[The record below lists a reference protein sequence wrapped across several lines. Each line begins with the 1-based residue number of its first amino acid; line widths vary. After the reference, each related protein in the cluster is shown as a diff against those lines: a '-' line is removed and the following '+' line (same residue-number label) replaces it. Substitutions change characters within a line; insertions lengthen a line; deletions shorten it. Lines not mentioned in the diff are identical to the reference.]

1 MTRVLDELAH
11 PALVDRIFY
20 ATITLMSVLFI
31 YDGWQTLKL
40 IDVEV
45 EVVIVGPI
53 IAMFAHVFSAAMAK
67 HVEAGRVLIGGEWR
81 AIVHA
86 QAPFLVLASLRSS
99 RRNRHDSVWIRRLA
113 Q

>member
-1 MTRVLDELAH
+1 VTRVPDELAH

-40 IDVEV
+40 IDVV
-45 EVVIVGPI
+45 VVIVGPI
-53 IAMFAHVFSAAMAK
+53 IAMFLAHVFSAAMAK
-67 HVEAGRVLIGGEWR
+67 HVEAGRVLNGGEWR
-81 AIVHA
+81 AIVHT

-99 RRNRHDSVWIRRLA
+99 PRNRHDSVWIRRLA